1 MLSIVLYMKCPLA
14 YKCNVNW
21 PGKTKLNI
29 LKVKEC
35 KVINKDIYW
44 GISDVIC
51 NAKSTLLL
59 LLDTAPSTAN
69 RLRCQV
75 CKVME
80 VKLYHRKTKNLCFIQ
95 TASFHTQLVLWNW
108 ELSLADSSSPFKKGE
123 EEQVFR
129 KT

>member
-1 MLSIVLYMKCPLA
+1 MSIGQENRTYIFKSQQ
-14 YKCNVNW
+14 
-21 PGKTKLNI
+21 
-29 LKVKEC
+29 C

-59 LLDTAPSTAN
+59 LLDAIAPSSAN

-75 CKVME
+75 CKVVE
-80 VKLYHRKTKNLCFIQ
+80 VKLCTTEKTKNICFIQ
-95 TASFHTQLVLWNW
+95 TSTFHTQLVLWNFMRT
-108 ELSLADSSSPFKKGE
+108 EITRQLITIQKQE
-123 EEQVFR
+123 EEQVFM